1 MPGPVKVGFGPVESM
16 PGMLVEGMFLGPGG
30 SEAPPPFQGSRFRV
44 PPGATSE
51 PDEHAVAE
59 IWLVRSGTGTVLSA
73 GSRTDIRPGDALYYP
88 PWVPHQVTST
98 GGEPLEVFSLWWTPQ
113 PR

>member
-1 MPGPVKVGFGPVESM
+1 MTGPVKVGFGPAENM
-16 PGMLVEGMFLGPGG
+16 PGMAVEYMSFGPEGQ
-30 SEAPPPFQGSRFRV
+30 AVPPPFKGSRFLV

-73 GSRTDIRPGDALYYP
+73 GSRTHIGPGDALYYP

-98 GGEPLEVFSLWWTPQ
+98 GEDPLEVFSLWWTPQ
-113 PR
+113 PQ